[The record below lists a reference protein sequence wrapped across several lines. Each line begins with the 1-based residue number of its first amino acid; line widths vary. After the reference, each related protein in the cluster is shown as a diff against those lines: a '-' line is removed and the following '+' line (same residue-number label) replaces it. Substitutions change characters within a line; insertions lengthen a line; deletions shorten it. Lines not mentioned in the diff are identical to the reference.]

1 MYDNFTVA
9 YEGYNENLDL
19 ISFCMTHWI
28 FESKRSKKASLAL
41 NMERTGSWSRLIKVS
56 IDLYLFAKLQ
66 NADGQG
72 TACG

>member
-1 MYDNFTVA
+1 MEFADFVTSNRWMYDNFTVA

-41 NMERTGSWSRLIKVS
+41 NMERTGSWSS
-56 IDLYLFAKLQ
+56 
-66 NADGQG
+66 
-72 TACG
+72 